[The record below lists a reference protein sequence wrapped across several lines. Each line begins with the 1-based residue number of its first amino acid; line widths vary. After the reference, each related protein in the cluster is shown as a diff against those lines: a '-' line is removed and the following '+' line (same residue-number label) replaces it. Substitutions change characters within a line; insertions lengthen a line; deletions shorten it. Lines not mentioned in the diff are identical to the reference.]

1 MDSKVTSILS
11 YFGVLWLVAYFAGTK
26 DDKSLYHLKQ
36 GFGLFVIEIIFLILI
51 EILSLISG
59 EAANVISYVGIV
71 FLVLTIIGIIN
82 ALKSGQKPLP
92 IIGKSFDGF
101 DFIK

>member
-82 ALKSGQKPLP
+82 ALTSGQKPLP
-92 IIGKSFDGF
+92 IIVKSFARF

>member
-11 YFGVLWLVAYFAGTK
+11 YLGVLWLVAYFAGTK

-92 IIGKSFDGF
+92 IIGNSFEGF